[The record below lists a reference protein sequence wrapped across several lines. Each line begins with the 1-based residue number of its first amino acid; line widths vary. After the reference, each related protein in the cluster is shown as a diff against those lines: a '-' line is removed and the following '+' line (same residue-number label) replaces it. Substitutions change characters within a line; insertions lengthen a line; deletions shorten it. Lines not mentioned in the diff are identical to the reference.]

1 MHHTISGSCAS
12 RCDVIACC
20 LWQLTFVFCRH
31 PLPRRARFL
40 SWPCSRRDKPETML
54 WPTVPYP
61 DTTQLALQPRCP
73 SCNKQSMV
81 FFFICVHS
89 YISGVHNFC
98 GDFYVCDRFFN
109 PTMEV
114 VIIPFRGWCML
125 DVYLLLA
132 FTCPGHECQD
142 FLRLC
147 DVMHVCTDKTS
158 VYTLIQKSFR
168 ETEIETMLT
177 PRGKSL
183 LHEAQR
189 RF

>member
-1 MHHTISGSCAS
+1 MTAPVHHTISGSCAS
-12 RCDVIACC
+12 PCDVIACC
-20 LWQLTFVFCRH
+20 LWQLTFVFCRRSCLGLA
-31 PLPRRARFL
+31 LPGINK
-40 SWPCSRRDKPETML
+40 SETML
-54 WPTVPYP
+54 WPAVPYP
-61 DTTQLALQPRCP
+61 DTTQLALQLGCP
-73 SCNKQSMV
+73 PCSKQSMV

-89 YISGVHNFC
+89 YISGVHHFC
-98 GDFYVCDRFFN
+98 GDCYVCDRFLN

-114 VIIPFRGWCML
+114 VIVPFCGWCML

-132 FTCPGHECQD
+132 FTCPGHECQE

-158 VYTLIQKSFR
+158 VYTLIRKSFG
-168 ETEIETMLT
+168 ETEIEAMLT

-183 LHEAQR
+183 LHQAQR

>member
-1 MHHTISGSCAS
+1 MDRVVSPTPTPLSSGRVVPALVASYDMHG
-12 RCDVIACC
+12 
-20 LWQLTFVFCRH
+20 
-31 PLPRRARFL
+31 RAVGLFY
-40 SWPCSRRDKPETML
+40 TQ
-54 WPTVPYP
+54 PTGQVPYP
-61 DTTQLALQPRCP
+61 DTTQLALQLGCP
-73 SCNKQSMV
+73 PCSKQSMV

-89 YISGVHNFC
+89 YISGVHHFC
-98 GDFYVCDRFFN
+98 GDCYVCDRFFN

-158 VYTLIQKSFR
+158 VYTLIRKSFG

-183 LHEAQR
+183 LHQAQR
-189 RF
+189 RL